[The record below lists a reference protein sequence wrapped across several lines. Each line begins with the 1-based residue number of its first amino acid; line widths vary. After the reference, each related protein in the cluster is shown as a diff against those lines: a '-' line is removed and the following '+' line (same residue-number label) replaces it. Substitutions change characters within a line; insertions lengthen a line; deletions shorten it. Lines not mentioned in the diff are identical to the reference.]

1 MWRSRLAKLAVIC
14 GVLLWLPAVARAA
27 DSNNGPEVALSVYRV
42 VAQANGTE
50 TLAQAGQVKPGDR
63 VEYAATYRNPGKLI
77 IRNVQ
82 ATLPIPGAMEY
93 IPSSASPTQV
103 YASLNGRDFAP
114 VPLMRVVTQPD
125 GTQRKQPVPVSEY
138 RYLRWNLGDL
148 EAGKSRT
155 VKARMR
161 VESQTTEAA
170 SLQTQGDQK

>member
-27 DSNNGPEVALSVYRV
+27 DSNGPEIALSVYRV

-82 ATLPIPGAMEY
+82 ATLPIPADAMEY